1 MVWTRVG
8 AKIEEALDSIS
19 FEDLLQ
25 QAQRRE
31 PGLSLKPKKR
41 LVMAGKGGC

>member
-1 MVWTRVG
+1 MVWSRVG

-25 QAQRRE
+25 QQVRQKE
-31 PGLSLKPKKR
+31 VLKPKKKAN
-41 LVMAGKGGC
+41 LAAKGVC